1 MVDKHYALAR
11 EAILEALTSYSGA
24 TTADGA
30 TPGNNTLIDS
40 NLIGKNDFLSGKAIL
55 IGSGV
60 DAAWEDKGV
69 DSFDNL
75 TGEITVSAGF
85 SAQIKKG
92 TPFRVLNVSP
102 GGLVTA
108 LLNAVKAKTDTLPA
122 TPANEATSLLIKAK
136 TDTLPATP
144 ANEAT
149 SLLIKAKTDNLPATP
164 ADEATVNAVGAVATA
179 IQTALGR
186 KYSFMDFWS
195 APEDKLTI
203 TNTPGDITF
212 PDIVVSGL
220 PLGATLKRVVLIMT
234 CRAIEEDSA
243 AANYINAASK
253 TLRIMKDTGAWGTND
268 VVGIT
273 FSNASLYCAASSK
286 EAGPVI
292 IGAHDVKAEV
302 DGDATYEVQS
312 NQTNRTDAIVV
323 LAASMYLYDV
333 QVGVRIFFE

>member
-108 LLNAVKAKTDTLPA
+108 LLNAV
-122 TPANEATSLLIKAK
+122 KAK